1 MVVVVVKICC
11 YNSVP
16 PILGVEVGS
25 WHEDR
30 VLAVRTLVVQ
40 KSVLFVFAGFRLSAL
55 VNEVA
60 EIVAVLISNRHR
72 NTRDN
77 GMVNEMTRPLGPALL
92 GDEDT
97 GEEEVPRAQV
107 PAHKQR
113 GERT

>member
-1 MVVVVVKICC
+1 VEAVVVKICS
-11 YNSVP
+11 YYSVP
-16 PILGVEVGS
+16 PILGVEIGS

-30 VLAVRTLVVQ
+30 VLAVRTFVVQ
-40 KSVLFVFAGFRLSAL
+40 RSVFFVASGRLSAL

-60 EIVAVLISNRHR
+60 EMVAVLWSNRHR
-72 NTRDN
+72 NTRDD
-77 GMVNEMTRPLGPALL
+77 GMVNEVTRSLGPALL

-107 PAHKQR
+107 PAHKRR